1 MKIRTKIALLVG
13 FCTFLMLGSYYLLSL
28 QSATNAI
35 IDFHKRSTIVLERS
49 ILDTDQLE
57 QLEQALQRHQT
68 TTLPQLLQQLK
79 QQFPQHHF
87 LLLFNNK
94 LQLSSLA
101 DEDFKLDSDE
111 TERGFHFKLKGPDN
125 KTSVIYLINEP
136 LPVKVAGKTYG
147 VLTLPKSLLGIG
159 NGEDQLR
166 SSLHQSFALWFG
178 VLSIVAVALAWLG
191 ARYLL
196 SPMHQLKA
204 GFSRLEQGDLSVQ
217 IDSQRTDEVGSI
229 FHSFNQLAVTLQRLQ
244 QQYKQMSSDISH
256 ELRTP
261 LTALRSRLEAIQDG
275 LLTADAVQ
283 VGQLLDDLHNL
294 TRLVE
299 DLRLLSLSEAGQLKV
314 ELQQVDLAAMLRQ
327 LHQTYQPVAQQLQLE
342 FELQLQD
349 ALVLADP
356 LRLRQV
362 ISNLLDNAFKYGAA
376 GRRINL
382 SLHSAGPDWQLVV
395 ADQGPG
401 IQAQPVDLVFERFYR
416 DPGHGK
422 QPGSGLGLAICKQL
436 TELMQ
441 GQISV
446 QSEVGKGSSF
456 SLLLPAVSA
465 IS

>member
-35 IDFHKRSTIVLERS
+35 VDFHKRSTIILEQS
-49 ILDTDQLE
+49 IPDPD
-57 QLEQALQRHQT
+57 QLEQALQQHQAKT
-68 TTLPQLLQQLK
+68 GQSLLEQLTLQY
-79 QQFPQHHF
+79 PQHHF
-87 LLLFNNK
+87 LLLLDRK
-94 LQLSSLA
+94 LQHSSLS
-101 DEDFKLDSDE
+101 DTDLSLESDE
-111 TERGFHFKLKGPDN
+111 TERGFHLKLKGPDN
-125 KTSVIYLINEP
+125 KTSVIYLINDPEP
-136 LPVKVAGKTYG
+136 VQIAEKTYG
-147 VLTLPKSLLGIG
+147 VLTLPKNLLDIG
-159 NGEDQLR
+159 NREDQLR
-166 SSLHQSFALWFG
+166 SSLHQSFALWFA

-196 SPMHQLKA
+196 SPMLQLKA

-217 IDSQRTDEVGSI
+217 IESQRTDEVGSI
-229 FHSFNQLAVTLQRLQ
+229 FHSFNQLATTLQRLQ
-244 QQYKQMSSDISH
+244 QQYKQMSSDIAH

-275 LLTADAVQ
+275 LLTADPAQ
-283 VGQLLDDLHNL
+283 IGQLLDDLHNL

-299 DLRLLSLSEAGQLKV
+299 DLRLLSLSEAGQLKI

-327 LHQTYQPVAQQLQLE
+327 LHQTYQPLAQQLQLE

-349 ALVLADP
+349 AVVLADP

-376 GRRINL
+376 GKQIKVSIL
-382 SLHSAGPDWQLVV
+382 SGGANWQLVV

-401 IQAQPVDLVFERFYR
+401 IQAQQPEQVFERFYR
-416 DPGHGK
+416 DPISGK

-446 QSEVGKGSSF
+446 DSKVGKGSTF
-456 SLLLPAVSA
+456 IVVLPAVSA